1 MKTKKPIS
9 GRDSGS
15 QGKMLNTREAAEMMG
30 MRPQTLAAW
39 RCEKRLQL
47 PYVKVGRTVRYRLAD
62 IENFLDIG
70 TVSPVEPN

>member
-1 MKTKKPIS
+1 
-9 GRDSGS
+9 
-15 QGKMLNTREAAEMMG
+15 MLNTREAAEMMG

-70 TVSPVEPN
+70 TVSPV